1 MILLMYLD
9 MSNRRSSLFFFTC
22 HFSFVVNQSFQT
34 FTFNFKKYIYVSNK
48 IFMFI
53 CSLWQ
58 INTFIKYNLHV
69 LKLNKFLKL
78 MVKDENIWLRRKLIR
93 YVKKNGWSISF
104 NLRVAKWA
112 GGVYGHVIVFV
123 VWQSRMEETYGHV
136 AFTIVLSI
144 HNRYIKD
151 RTSITIYYILWK
163 NGVPRTRF

>member
-9 MSNRRSSLFFFTC
+9 MSNCRSSLFFFTC

-93 YVKKNGWSISF
+93 YVKIMD
-104 NLRVAKWA
+104 
-112 GGVYGHVIVFV
+112 GVYHLTWG
-123 VWQSRMEETYGHV
+123 WQSGPVGSMVTWLSLWYGNH
-136 AFTIVLSI
+136 AWRKLMDMLLSLSYYQFI
-144 HNRYIKD
+144 ID
-151 RTSITIYYILWK
+151 TSKIEHL
-163 NGVPRTRF
+163 